1 MENLVP
7 LAKEIYWT
15 THNARTLL
23 FEGKCLQVDRKLQS
37 VLTKC
42 ALILKLIAEKN
53 GELANQSTSESRP
66 NDQPTGT

>member
-1 MENLVP
+1 MEDLVS

-23 FEGKCLQVDRKLQS
+23 FEGKYLQVDRKLQS

-42 ALILKLIAEKN
+42 ALILKMTTEKN
-53 GELANQSTSESRP
+53 DELANQSISESGP
-66 NDQPTGT
+66 NDQSTRS